1 MPNLYRH
8 SKRKNSTIQEALQ
21 QRRWINDIRHNLTI
35 PLLDEF
41 LWEVLARDTPQLTE
55 EVQDLIVLRWTTDG
69 EYSAKSAY
77 QFQFNGMV
85 LSPSTKLS
93 WEEWASANCKIF
105 SWLVLQ
111 NRVWTANQ
119 LQIRRW
125 PNNYFCQLCF
135 QNLETVNHLLFEC
148 PISKQIWFDVLTQ
161 LCQGHNILKCN
172 NNRNLLGW
180 WTQEKETSDP

>member
-135 QNLETVNHLLFEC
+135 RNLETVNHC
-148 PISKQIWFDVLTQ
+148 SNARSRSKSGLTFSHSYVK
-161 LCQGHNILKCN
+161 GTTSWNVI
-172 NNRNLLGW
+172 
-180 WTQEKETSDP
+180 TIETYWVGRHKKQATHK

>member
-1 MPNLYRH
+1 MVLTKFLIGDGRKARLWESNWIGGQSLKSLASNLYRH
-8 SKRKNSTIQEALQ
+8 SKRKNCTVQDAMQ
-21 QRRWINDIRHNLTI
+21 QGRWINDIRHNLTI

-119 LQIRRW
+119 LQIRR
-125 PNNYFCQLCF
+125 
-135 QNLETVNHLLFEC
+135 
-148 PISKQIWFDVLTQ
+148 
-161 LCQGHNILKCN
+161 
-172 NNRNLLGW
+172 
-180 WTQEKETSDP
+180 